1 MGAVTC
7 RVDLSLSRAYC
18 RFCALGRVYL
28 LPKCLY
34 VRGCIV
40 LGITKIKNNLTYLW
54 DSTSEAACNKDKS
67 MMPGDPG
74 GWEDRPR
81 ALGKSHQRGNI

>member
-1 MGAVTC
+1 MRIRGELGVSSGGYLGAVTC

-28 LPKCLY
+28 LPKCFY

-40 LGITKIKNNLTYLW
+40 LGITKIKKQPDL
-54 DSTSEAACNKDKS
+54 S
-67 MMPGDPG
+67 
-74 GWEDRPR
+74 
-81 ALGKSHQRGNI
+81 LGLNQ